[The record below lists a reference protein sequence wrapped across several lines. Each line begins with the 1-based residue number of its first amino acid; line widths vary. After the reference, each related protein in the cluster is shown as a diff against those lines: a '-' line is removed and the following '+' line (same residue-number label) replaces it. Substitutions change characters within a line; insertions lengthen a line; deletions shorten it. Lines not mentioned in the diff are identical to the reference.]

1 MEIEKLYYS
10 FNDLERDLSDINHQM
25 NLGHF
30 RPDIVIG
37 PGRGAYVPGVM
48 LSHYWGVPFKGFEWQ
63 TRDGSQKNEKHLKE
77 ILNNFVHDNI
87 LLVDDINDTG
97 ATLTEIIDVFHSDLN
112 LSDLRVATLFN
123 KMQSSYK
130 DVDFYARELTLD
142 YDPWIVFPY
151 EEWWKK

>member
-10 FNDLERDLSDINHQM
+10 FSDLENDLADINHQM

-48 LSHYWGVPFKGFEWQ
+48 LSHYWGIPFKGFEWQ
-63 TRDGSQKNEKHLKE
+63 TRDGSQKNENQLKE
-77 ILNNFVHDNI
+77 ILNTHVHDNI

-97 ATLTEIIDVFHSDLN
+97 HTLNTIHEVFYNDFN
-112 LSDLRVATLFN
+112 FSDLRTATLFS
-123 KMQSSYK
+123 KATSEFK
-130 DVDFYARELTLD
+130 DVDFFARELSAD

-151 EEWWKK
+151 EEWWK